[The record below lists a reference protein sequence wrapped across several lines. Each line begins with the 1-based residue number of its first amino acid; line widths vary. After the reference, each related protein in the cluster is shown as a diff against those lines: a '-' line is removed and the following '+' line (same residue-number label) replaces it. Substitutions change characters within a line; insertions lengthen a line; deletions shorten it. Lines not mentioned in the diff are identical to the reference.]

1 MELEVAAATAAG
13 GIQTTT
19 QGIGGPYGAVI
30 GGGPSVN
37 HQHTGWGAQQ
47 AQQLQHTQERAQ
59 FEETQVG
66 GMAPPPTHTF
76 ADGLSFSRFEVIH
89 LCVHPQY

>member
-1 MELEVAAATAAG
+1 MLYRVLRNIRLYVQAG
-13 GIQTTT
+13 R
-19 QGIGGPYGAVI
+19 PRARR
-30 GGGPSVN
+30 
-37 HQHTGWGAQQ
+37 
-47 AQQLQHTQERAQ
+47 LQHTQERAQ

-89 LCVHPQY
+89 LCVHQQY